1 MKQLTKNFNLS
12 EFLYSKWFDKETQ
25 AKVIMLYNETNSIQH
40 NIQKLA
46 NQLQTLRNELG
57 VPVIINIA
65 YRPVF
70 YEVSKGRDGTSQHTK
85 GKAADITAQGLKP
98 KYVAAKIEQLISSG
112 DMLQGGLGVYP
123 TFVHYDIFFDKTNV
137 RRW

>member
-25 AKVIMLYNETNSIQH
+25 AKVIMLYNECKSIQH
-40 NIQKLA
+40 NVQKLA
-46 NQLQTLRNELG
+46 NQLQTLRNEVD

-70 YEVSKGRDGTSQHTK
+70 YELSKGRDGTSQHTL

-98 KYVAAKIEQLISSG
+98 KYVAAKIEQLINSG
-112 DMLQGGLGVYP
+112 DMLQGG
-123 TFVHYDIFFDKTNV
+123 
-137 RRW
+137 